1 MGATVQEK
9 STRGLKYKR
18 LLLID
23 PGESTKGD
31 SCLEGPYEKFKE
43 GCKQR

>member
-9 STRGLKYKR
+9 STRGLKYKH

-23 PGESTKGD
+23 LSTKHA

-43 GCKQR
+43 GCKQK

>member
-23 PGESTKGD
+23 LSTKHA
-31 SCLEGPYEKFKE
+31 SCLEGLYEKFE
-43 GCKQR
+43 ESCKQR